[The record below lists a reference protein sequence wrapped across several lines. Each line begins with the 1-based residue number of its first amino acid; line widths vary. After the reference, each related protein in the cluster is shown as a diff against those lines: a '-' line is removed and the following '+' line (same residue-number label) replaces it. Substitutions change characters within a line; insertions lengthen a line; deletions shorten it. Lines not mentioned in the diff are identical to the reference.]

1 MWLKFA
7 PHFTY
12 LKSEEE
18 TNNEQNMLEK
28 IVKNVASNQSLNDG
42 FFIVS
47 YSIKRP
53 FPFKWPQSIS
63 QRLAVLYR
71 FDCIMSLAQCHT
83 EEIKYRY
90 PLVTFFYEW
99 RGEGV
104 VCFQMGTSQLISWFH
119 EPSIPFDYQHTVVMD
134 DKKCLQSFLFEF
146 WLAGYNATFVK
157 ILKNSAHIKMEGD
170 FLTTLNCIC

>member
-12 LKSEEE
+12 LNSEEK

-28 IVKNVASNQSLNDG
+28 IVKNAASNQSLNDG
-42 FFIVS
+42 LFIVS
-47 YSIKRP
+47 YSI
-53 FPFKWPQSIS
+53 KWPQSIS

-71 FDCIMSLAQCHT
+71 FACIMSLAQCHT

-104 VCFQMGTSQLISWFH
+104 VCFQMGTSQLIS
-119 EPSIPFDYQHTVVMD
+119 
-134 DKKCLQSFLFEF
+134 
-146 WLAGYNATFVK
+146 
-157 ILKNSAHIKMEGD
+157 
-170 FLTTLNCIC
+170 